1 MGSRSRVML
10 AALIG
15 MVCIVTQTYGAA
27 TVSVRIV
34 EQSSLG
40 TTFEVVVPE
49 MDTTTVMV
57 DTMPFVVLTVEGA
70 NQASVA
76 DGRPQLLRVPV
87 FLAVPNGG
95 KENAWRLGLTSG
107 N

>member
-70 NQASVA
+70 NQVCAVTPTIPGCTPRPVTATAS
-76 DGRPQLLRVPV
+76 P
-87 FLAVPNGG
+87 
-95 KENAWRLGLTSG
+95 
-107 N
+107 